1 MIVSASYRT
10 DVPALYGRWFMRRL
24 DAGFAR
30 WANPYGGRP
39 YRVSLAREDMD
50 GFVFW
55 SKNPAP
61 FLPALGELHGRGY
74 PFVLQFTLTGYPGA
88 IEAAVPAPERA
99 VALMHGLARR
109 YGSRA
114 VVWRYDPILFTDV
127 SRPDWHLDNFRRLA
141 AALAGAADEV
151 VVSFAHVY
159 RKTRANL
166 IAAARRHGF
175 AWCDP
180 EPDEKRQFLA
190 RLAEA
195 GAEHGFTMTLC
206 SQPEYLAPGL
216 RPARCIDALRLSDVA
231 GRAIRAPT
239 KGNRPGCLCAAA
251 RDIGAYDSCTMA
263 CVYCYAVR
271 SPALAKARRRAH
283 DPSGE
288 FLVPL

>member
-10 DVPALYGRWFMRRL
+10 DIPALYGRWFMHRL

-30 WANPYGGRP
+30 AANPYGGRP
-39 YRVSLAREDMD
+39 YRVSLAPGDMD

-61 FLPALGELHGRGY
+61 FLPALRELARRRY
-74 PFVLQFTLTGYPGA
+74 PFVVQFTLTGYPGA
-88 IEAAVPAPERA
+88 IEAAAPAPERA
-99 VALMHGLARR
+99 AALMHGLARR

-114 VVWRYDPILFTDV
+114 VVWRYDPILFTGAGG
-127 SRPDWHLDNFRRLA
+127 PDWHLDNFRRLA

-151 VVSFAHVY
+151 VVSFAHIY

-166 IAAARRHGF
+166 DAAARRHGF
-175 AWCDP
+175 AWRDP
-180 EPDEKRQFLA
+180 EPEEKRQFLA

-195 GAEHGFTMTLC
+195 GAEHGFAMTLC
-206 SQPEYLAPGL
+206 SQPDYLAPGL

-239 KGNRPGCLCAAA
+239 KGNRPGCACAEA
-251 RDIGAYDSCTMA
+251 RDIGAYDSCTMG

-271 SPALAKARRRAH
+271 SQKLARRHRRRH
-283 DPSGE
+283 EPEGE